1 LSLSSGF
8 PAIESP
14 DARILILGSLPGVL
28 SIAAGEYYAHPRNNF
43 WAIMEAVLDIP
54 LRCVPYRTR
63 AVVLKD
69 RKIALWDVLASAHR
83 EGSLDVA
90 IRNDT
95 ANDLV
100 AFVASHSALS
110 LICFNGRKAAALY
123 KRHVAQPELS
133 SSQCMTL
140 PSTSPAHTVG
150 LEAKVR
156 EWSII
161 RQYL

>member
-1 LSLSSGF
+1 MNLSSGF

-14 DARILILGSLPGVL
+14 DARVLILGSLPGVL

-54 LRCVPYRTR
+54 LRGAPYETRTL
-63 AVVLKD
+63 ALKG

-83 EGSLDVA
+83 TGSLDAA
-90 IRNDT
+90 IRRDT
-95 ANDLV
+95 ANDLST
-100 AFVASHSALS
+100 FVASHSALS
-110 LICFNGRKAAALY
+110 LICFNGQKAAALY

-133 SSQCMTL
+133 SYKCVTL

-150 LEAKVR
+150 LEAKRR
-156 EWSII
+156 EWAII
-161 RQYL
+161 RRYL